1 MRFDPSP
8 LCVVSAAPYFRM
20 HNTHLTDLST
30 GWNSQCIVLMCLQ
43 MAIAILL
50 PWNVLLHEYND
61 IQPSLNQNLWTASG
75 NQRTPDTGT
84 ENRDTNFLL
93 FILFFELPLYR
104 RVKSFDGIRN
114 VTKSLSINNS
124 FRLLSFFLKG
134 SVSQKKE
141 VDDGRRWSKT
151 RRKNRTL
158 KVTRFFTYDPLIAG
172 TVFLSVQHLFFS
184 LYALISFYYPMCV
197 FSLFSSSF
205 M

>member
-1 MRFDPSP
+1 LSGHSIGRFKMRFDPSP

-50 PWNVLLHEYND
+50 PWTVLLHEYND

-134 SVSQKKE
+134 SVS
-141 VDDGRRWSKT
+141 
-151 RRKNRTL
+151 
-158 KVTRFFTYDPLIAG
+158 
-172 TVFLSVQHLFFS
+172 
-184 LYALISFYYPMCV
+184 
-197 FSLFSSSF
+197 
-205 M
+205 

>member
-50 PWNVLLHEYND
+50 PWTVLLHEYND

-84 ENRDTNFLL
+84 ENRDTNFL
-93 FILFFELPLYR
+93 FLFFLSYRYIDLWNPLME
-104 RVKSFDGIRN
+104 SETSQSLFPSTIPFD
-114 VTKSLSINNS
+114 
-124 FRLLSFFLKG
+124 FFPFFWRGVYHRK
-134 SVSQKKE
+134 
-141 VDDGRRWSKT
+141 RRWMMAAVGQKQEEKT
-151 RRKNRTL
+151 EL
-158 KVTRFFTYDPLIAG
+158 
-172 TVFLSVQHLFFS
+172 
-184 LYALISFYYPMCV
+184 
-197 FSLFSSSF
+197 
-205 M
+205 